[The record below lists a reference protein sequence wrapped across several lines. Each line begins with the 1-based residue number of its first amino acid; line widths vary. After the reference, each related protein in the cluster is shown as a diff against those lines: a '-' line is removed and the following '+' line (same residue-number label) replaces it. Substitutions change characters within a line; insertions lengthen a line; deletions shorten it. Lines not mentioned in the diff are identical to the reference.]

1 MLWSQPKVHA
11 VLSCVV
17 SWITSCLH
25 LLYLPCPLGSGCLSW
40 ISRLPL
46 FLVTLL
52 PFIGD
57 RGRSCLMAALFLQA
71 VTFELC
77 VPGGLYEIALWQQL
91 GNAGHYGL
99 RKPTT
104 HPCLSAALGREDCS
118 HQSCLLTAASAVPW
132 DALAADWCAWKTHWS
147 HGLGWLG
154 SGSSGWTWSFSFG
167 FSFLN
172 VFFSL
177 PWLPLPIRTLC
188 LLLLWKLSLQLSMA
202 LWKEVLHL
210 RELTCP
216 QDFCSRWVCGCAALS
231 SWWGF
236 FPPL

>member
-1 MLWSQPKVHA
+1 MLSSA
-11 VLSCVV
+11 VLSAGLPLAC
-17 SWITSCLH
+17 H

-40 ISRLPL
+40 ISRLPF

-77 VPGGLYEIALWQQL
+77 VPGGLYEIALWPQQL
-91 GNAGHYGL
+91 GNAGHCGL

-104 HPCLSAALGREDCS
+104 HPCLSAALGRERLQSPILSSHCCLCCPLGCS
-118 HQSCLLTAASAVPW
+118 CYWLG
-132 DALAADWCAWKTHWS
+132 AWKTHWS
-147 HGLGWLG
+147 HGMGWLG

-177 PWLPLPIRTLC
+177 PWLPLPIRALC

-216 QDFCSRWVCGCAALS
+216 QDFCSRWVCGCAPLS